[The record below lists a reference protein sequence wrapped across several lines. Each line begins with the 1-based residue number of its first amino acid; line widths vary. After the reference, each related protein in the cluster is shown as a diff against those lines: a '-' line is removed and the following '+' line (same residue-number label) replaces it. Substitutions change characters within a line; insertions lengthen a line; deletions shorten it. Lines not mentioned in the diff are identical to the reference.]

1 MARVCIRNQSFLS
14 AETVGLTNNDEEY
27 GMGKVLEFRRVKQEV
42 KKPQEIL
49 LEMDD
54 LEEAITEI
62 LNDYSLTP
70 ANRRWILEN
79 MLMDI
84 DEQLEEYKRDLERAE
99 KRLDKLVESAET
111 DIVAAYAEFEAH
123 VRGMTHAVEK
133 LTTRRRPPRSEEL
146 LQN

>member
-1 MARVCIRNQSFLS
+1 MARVCIRNRSFLS

>member
-1 MARVCIRNQSFLS
+1 LS
-14 AETVGLTNNDEEY
+14 AETVGLANNDEEY

>member
-1 MARVCIRNQSFLS
+1 
-14 AETVGLTNNDEEY
+14 
-27 GMGKVLEFRRVKQEV
+27 MGKVLEFRRVKQEV

-54 LEEAITEI
+54 LEEGIAAI

-84 DEQLEEYKRDLERAE
+84 DEQLEEYKRELERAE
-99 KRLDKLVESAET
+99 KKLDKLVESAET

-133 LTTRRRPPRSEEL
+133 LTSRRRPPRNEEL